1 MAYNCVVLKCL
12 VNEFSSDPAC
22 FPWRKAASVCGL
34 IPRLLQRKAKL
45 PFWTLPELEPMVP
58 FFMTRWQTECAQAL
72 TEGYTDVLQSLLK
85 FLALWDQH
93 RNAKH
98 PRLLRS
104 KSLPVKKW
112 HKILHTSN
120 AQCCKL
126 LVHKNCS
133 QMCPSTGSAHHE
145 SFFKAVHILMNA
157 NMFANIMKIVFP
169 TEHCEVIWIKY
180 VPLDMSVC
188 RWSRSDL
195 CFICGLGAAAECG
208 HVLYEN
214 WLWKALT
221 RCHLSRLP
229 LVLNLCIWIWEAET
243 LAEQKSHGK
252 VSWGDEIQYQNFN
265 YFIIVGQRLTQKE
278 DHNGNGCITGPQH
291 AGKWWH
297 FNHHGATN
305 PRGGSALVS

>member
-1 MAYNCVVLKCL
+1 MFSMKKGCKCL
-12 VNEFSSDPAC
+12 RAYSQAPAEKGKTPFLDPTWAGAHGPFLHDTLTDRVC
-22 FPWRKAASVCGL
+22 TGTHRRIHWRTSKPVEA
-34 IPRLLQRKAKL
+34 
-45 PFWTLPELEPMVP
+45 
-58 FFMTRWQTECAQAL
+58 
-72 TEGYTDVLQSLLK
+72 
-85 FLALWDQH
+85 LALWDQH

-98 PRLLRS
+98 PRLLCS